1 MDKTKEAT
9 MTTIG
14 VDFSKRT
21 SVFSVLDQQGNR
33 IMRRKIVNDSKSIHE
48 FLDSIPGPKRLAMEA
63 SRNWGMMHEAVKGRV
78 DFTLGHPKKMKAIT
92 ESETK
97 NDNNDADLIAKLH
110 HSGFLP
116 KAYAPSQEIRNLRSL
131 VRFRRFCVEQRKSV
145 RNQVSIT
152 IDRNVW
158 PADRPLSFKNPFC
171 KRGRAWLNS
180 LNLLETERIILNECL
195 KSFDQLT
202 ERITNLQA
210 DIERICVNLPGL
222 KYLRTVPGFRT
233 GKVNIYAVLLEIGD
247 ISRFRK
253 ARHLAHYAGLVPR
266 EYSSGDK
273 HRTGRL
279 VKQAN
284 MHLRTAMLESTLMAI
299 RLDPGLRQYYK
310 QVKERS
316 GSGSAIV
323 ACARKLIM
331 CVYHVLKEQRPYRAF
346 DMPPAAAF
354 AS

>member
-1 MDKTKEAT
+1 MI
-9 MTTIG
+9 TIG

-33 IMRRKIVNDSKSIHE
+33 IMRKKIVNDAKNIHDL
-48 FLDSIPGPKRLAMEA
+48 LDSIPEPKRLAMEA
-63 SRNWGMMHEAVKGRV
+63 SRNWGMMYEAVKDRV

-97 NDNNDADLIAKLH
+97 NDNNDADIIAKLH
-110 HSGFLP
+110 YSGFLP
-116 KAYAPSQEIRNLRSL
+116 KAYAPSEEIRNLRSL

-145 RNQVSIT
+145 RNQVSII

-158 PADRPLSFKNPFC
+158 PADRPLSFKNVFC
-171 KRGRAWLNS
+171 KRGRTWLNA
-180 LNLLETERIILNECL
+180 LGLPETERIVLNECL
-195 KSFDQLT
+195 ESFDQLT
-202 ERITNLQA
+202 ERILGLQA
-210 DIERICVNLPGL
+210 DIEQACVDLPGL

-233 GKVNIYAVLLEIGD
+233 GKVNVYAVLLEIAD

-273 HRTGRL
+273 HHTGRL

-299 RLDPGLRQYYK
+299 RLDPGLKEYYK
-310 QVKERS
+310 KVKERS

-323 ACARKLIM
+323 ACARKLTM
-331 CVYHVLKEQRPYRAF
+331 CVYYVLKEQRPYRAF
-346 DMPPAAAF
+346 DIPPAAAF
-354 AS
+354 TA